1 MKHIWQLQEAKNK
14 FSEVVEGAL
23 SQGPHLVSYRGIE
36 AVVVLSCNEY
46 RILLVSQKTLSEFF
60 RQSPMAGADLDLQ
73 RNRDALR
80 ADMNL

>member
-23 SQGPHLVSYRGIE
+23 SQGPQLVTKRGIE
-36 AVVVLSCNEY
+36 AVVILSCSDY
-46 RILLVSQKTLSEFF
+46 RKLLVSQKTLSEFF
-60 RQSPMAGADLDLQ
+60 RQSPLTGADLDLQ
-73 RNRDALR
+73 RNRDAVR